1 MDRRSLIKNA
11 GIAGV
16 LAAGV
21 APAVHAQA
29 AVRWRLAS
37 SFPKALD
44 TIFGAAEVFAKQVKA
59 MSGGKFEI
67 SVHAAGELMPAFG
80 VVDGVQQ
87 GSIEAAHTAPYYF
100 FGKNEAFALGCAIPF
115 GLNSRQMTAWMY
127 EGNGLKLMREFYA
140 KYNMINFPGGNTG
153 AQMGGWY
160 RKEIKSLKDVKGMK
174 MRIGG
179 FGGKVL
185 ERIGGVPQNI
195 PGGEIYTALEKGT
208 IDAAEWVGP
217 YDDQKL
223 GFNKVAPFYYYPG
236 WWEGGPQLDFFINQ
250 KAFDALSA
258 ENKAIVE
265 SAAAAR
271 PRGDAGQVRRPQ
283 PRCPEAAG
291 GRRHQ
296 AASVPAGRDGRGL
309 QGGDGPVRGAQRQEP
324 GVGQDLRRLLQV
336 PRRPEPVVPLHRSH
350 LRPLH
355 AGAEAVSRQQ
365 ALAALCSRQR
375 PHRGLCCFWF
385 HFLTPH
391 APRQFFVESILQVG
405 RRIMRGSPES
415 GELSHGSSRSHQE
428 RRHRRRAGHGHRT
441 CGACASRHSLAAGFK
456 LSQVAGHAVRRR

>member
-1 MDRRSLIKNA
+1 MHCENLSQLTFQEIFMDRRSLIKNA

-37 SFPKALD
+37 SFTKSLD
-44 TIFGAAEVFAKQVKA
+44 IIFGAADTFSKSVKA

-87 GSIEAAHTAPYYF
+87 GSVECAHTAPYYF
-100 FGKNEAFALGCAIPF
+100 FGKDEAFALGCAIPF

-127 EGNGLKLMREFYA
+127 EGNGMKLMREFYA
-140 KYNMINFPGGNTG
+140 KYNIVNFPGGNTG

-160 RKEIKSLKDVKGMK
+160 RKEIKTLADMKGMK

-185 ERIGGVPQNI
+185 ERLGSVPQNI
-195 PGGEIYTALEKGT
+195 PGGEIYQALEKGT

-236 WWEGGPQLDFFINQ
+236 WWEGGPELDFYINN
-250 KAFDALSA
+250 KAFEALSP
-258 ENKAIVE
+258 EYKAIVE
-265 SAAAAR
+265 AAASQAHVVMQAKY
-271 PRGDAGQVRRPQ
+271 DALNPNALKQLVG
-283 PRCPEAAG
+283 AG
-291 GRRHQ
+291 TK
-296 AASVPAGRDGRGL
+296 
-309 QGGDGPVRGAQRQEP
+309 
-324 GVGQDLRRLLQV
+324 
-336 PRRPEPVVPLHRSH
+336 
-350 LRPLH
+350 LRPFPKDVMNAAFKAAMGLYEEISEKNPSWKKIY
-355 AGAEAVSRQQ
+355 ADYSKFRADQNLWFRFTEAS
-365 ALAALCSRQR
+365 
-375 PHRGLCCFWF
+375 FDKF
-385 HFLTPH
+385 
-391 APRQFFVESILQVG
+391 
-405 RRIMRGSPES
+405 M
-415 GELSHGSSRSHQE
+415 QE
-428 RRHRRRAGHGHRT
+428 Q
-441 CGACASRHSLAAGFK
+441 K
-456 LSQVAGHAVRRR
+456 L